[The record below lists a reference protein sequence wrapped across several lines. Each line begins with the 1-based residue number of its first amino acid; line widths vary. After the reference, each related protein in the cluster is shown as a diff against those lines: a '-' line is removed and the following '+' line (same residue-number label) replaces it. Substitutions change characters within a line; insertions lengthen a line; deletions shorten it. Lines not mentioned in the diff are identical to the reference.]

1 MKKELQKIVSGIL
14 AMSLC
19 LMTAACGNTAEKEND
34 DLATTAKSSVTEDN
48 VVETA
53 QTSSGADV
61 TIVTTAVASY
71 VDEVE
76 KANGKYPQIILSDD
90 LASKYPKLKAT
101 IDDHNSFWKADVE
114 ESVASSAQWAVEME
128 AENPYCAESGVHV
141 VRVDD
146 RMFSIRASYYYDQ
159 GGAHPNHY
167 DESINID
174 PATGRVYTIS
184 DVIAD
189 TDGFAQAVRDEMT
202 KEYPDSIE
210 GIDEYH
216 YGDGDVFQEKYDE
229 DTYTWFL
236 TDEGL
241 TLYFSPYEIDA
252 YAAGDY
258 EVTLSYEDYPDLVQ
272 DIYKQTE
279 KQDLDSIVAEV
290 EGEAIT
296 VEPDITG
303 YDDEHDEEEAVAI
316 TIANPT
322 WDKYSSD
329 SVSDNDASIINLTMT
344 KEDKSD
350 WLNLDQWVE
359 DNGFDR
365 AQMPYSDGVYY
376 YELFGYSDYGE
387 TEILIYNADE
397 TILLYDYDLSQICD
411 GPDEASGYMTACEEY
426 IRWAQIVED
435 TLYVSVAHYGY
446 ASEEPNNA
454 YMLAID
460 LTSNQLLWKS
470 EPLVANSYNFQ
481 VFGDTIICGY
491 GFTEEPDYIYL
502 LNRNTGDIA
511 QTIPVVSAPEQ
522 FEIRGTT
529 LYVATYNTAYEF
541 EIGQ

>member
-1 MKKELQKIVSGIL
+1 MKKLSNKMIAGIL
-14 AMSLC
+14 AASIC
-19 LMTAACGNTAEKEND
+19 LMTAACGNNVEEGD
-34 DLATTAKSSVTEDN
+34 GDLATTNESSITEDN

-53 QTSSGADV
+53 PSSGEADV
-61 TIVTTAVASY
+61 TIINYPVVSY

-76 KANGKYPQIILSDD
+76 KANGHYSQIILSDS
-90 LASKYPKLKAT
+90 LASKYPKLKAA
-101 IDDHNSFWKADVE
+101 IDDQNSFWKADCE

-128 AENPYCAESGVHV
+128 ASSPYCVASGADV

-146 RMFSIRASYYYDQ
+146 RMFSIWASYYYDQ

-167 DESINID
+167 DDSINID
-174 PATGRVYTIS
+174 PATGRIYTIS

-258 EVTLSYEDYPDLVQ
+258 EVTLSYDDYPNLVQ
-272 DIYKQTE
+272 DIYKQSE
-279 KQDLDSIVAEV
+279 KQDLDSIIAEV
-290 EGEAIT
+290 EGDTIT
-296 VEPDITG
+296 VEPSSG
-303 YDDEHDEEEAVAI
+303 YDDEHDEEESGAI

-322 WDKYSSD
+322 WDKYTSE
-329 SVSDNDASIINLTMT
+329 SVSDIDASIISLTMT
-344 KEDKSD
+344 KEDKTD
-350 WLNLDQWVE
+350 WLDTDQWAA
-359 DNGFDR
+359 DNGFDIAR
-365 AQMPYSDGVYY
+365 MPYSDGVYY
-376 YELFGYSDYGE
+376 YELYEFSDYGA
-387 TEILIYNADE
+387 TELLIYNADE
-397 TILLYDYDLSQICD
+397 TILLYDYDLSQICQ
-411 GPDEASGYMTACEEY
+411 GPDEESGYMTASEEY
-426 IRWAQIVED
+426 VRWAQIVED

-454 YMLAID
+454 YILAID

-470 EPLVANSYNFQ
+470 QPLVANSSNFQ

-502 LNRNTGDIA
+502 LNRYTGDIA